1 MKLNAR
7 ALIKAQ
13 SMKLKAAAASASS
26 FSASLSV
33 YLSLSLVLLGCWRVS
48 LASFSHAPREPWE
61 PDKNAH
67 TLYRNSRLSHKT
79 HTKLAAFLFFF
90 FLLFFSFYFSISFRI
105 CSLWLLL
112 RSVPLP
118 ATARD
123 ALRDLK
129 IVAHTFRAK
138 NTEKKATR
146 KTLQYSLVRPGGGRE
161 EEQPVPFAS
170 PDYVSICCL
179 RPDCCDCDCAAAA
192 HCRCCCCHDDA
203 CCDCDAAVETLD

>member
-26 FSASLSV
+26 FSASLS
-33 YLSLSLVLLGCWRVS
+33 LSLCLPLSLLVLGCWRVS

-90 FLLFFSFYFSISFRI
+90 LLFFFSFYFSISFRI

-146 KTLQYSLVRPGGGRE
+146 KTLQYSLVRSEGRDGGG
-161 EEQPVPFAS
+161 AA
-170 PDYVSICCL
+170 
-179 RPDCCDCDCAAAA
+179 RPDSVSRLRLDLLSTSGLLRLRLR
-192 HCRCCCCHDDA
+192 CRCPLSLPLLLLPRRRLLRLRRCR
-203 CCDCDAAVETLD
+203 